1 MTIDKFH
8 IWISA
13 ALPGT
18 WDIGTLK
25 EGDQRF
31 ALFPDRSFVNPRGIG
46 QETTYRGR
54 AIRVLVHWTK
64 NIVES
69 QAKAQEVYDYLRNA
83 TGAIDGKRIIKPIM
97 RDSEANYL
105 GADDSG
111 VFEFVIDCEII
122 MER

>member
-1 MTIDKFH
+1 MTIDKFNE
-8 IWISA
+8 WLSA

-25 EGDQRF
+25 IGDQRL
-31 ALFPDRSFVNPRGIG
+31 ALYPGRSMVNPKGIG
-46 QETTYRGR
+46 QETSYRGHS
-54 AIRVLVHWTK
+54 IRVLVHWNK
-64 NIVES
+64 DVLQS
-69 QAKAQEVYDYLRNA
+69 QLKAQGVYNYIKNA
-83 TGAIDGKRIIKPIM
+83 TGAINGKRIIKVDM
-97 RDSEANYL
+97 RDQEAVFM